1 MRLESPRSQDE
12 YDNLKK
18 LLNNYHNMGYIGY
31 MGFEKS
37 RTFAIDGHKSDDYQW
52 VDNNEEILKF
62 QMDPNF
68 ISSYSEADCIGK
80 LIKNRS
86 TLFDNLFCRNRKVLE
101 RRYKLQDLK
110 LGNGASSMFFT
121 CLLRL

>member
-1 MRLESPRSQDE
+1 MRLVSPRSQGE

-31 MGFEKS
+31 TGFEKS

-52 VDNNEEILKF
+52 VDNEEEILKY

-68 ISSYSEADCIGK
+68 VSSYSEADCIGK
-80 LIKNRS
+80 LM
-86 TLFDNLFCRNRKVLE
+86 T
-101 RRYKLQDLK
+101 
-110 LGNGASSMFFT
+110 
-121 CLLRL
+121 